1 MISEAIGRLMG
12 SLSGSPMGSSCG
24 CGPKPSHSDNHMI
37 SKSLRS
43 LAAQAHEI
51 HKRISCGDMELPSW
65 AEYKVYKAHDAIKD
79 ALSATYGAE
88 PQRKMMII
96 IRKSHDGGAKKA
108 LEDAGLTHSVTGGS
122 EEKTAS
128 EALASLLDKLA
139 KLNFPSL
146 ASGAKTTSLDAL
158 SDLLRAAK
166 AGDKHTV
173 NNIFNKYPS
182 LNTTGRL
189 RQMQTVLARSQPKV
203 ASMREDHLE
212 FLAQNPSMNSW
223 RDKGVGVL
231 SMNMADGSATAHTSG
246 EMPVRDTPE
255 TYRRKI
261 LGGAGGAIG
270 AGLGSILGG
279 AAGSLGSTYFDASD
293 ENKRLATVL
302 GLLGG
307 AALGGAGGGYYG
319 YQHGKM
325 QDEMSSI
332 TPDQVQ
338 DAMQRLNAVP
348 GVRVPSLVQ
357 DPGGDSL
364 RFYHHDAP
372 DSPETIRAINK
383 AIYG

>member
-12 SLSGSPMGSSCG
+12 AMGGPMLSGPT
-24 CGPKPSHSDNHMI
+24 PSHSDNRMI

-43 LAAQAHEI
+43 LAAQADEI

-96 IRKSHDGGAKKA
+96 IRKSHDDGAKKA
-108 LEDAGLTHSVTGGS
+108 LEDAGLTHSITGDS
-122 EEKTAS
+122 KEKTAS
-128 EALASLLDKLA
+128 QALDDLLDKLA

-146 ASGAKTTSLDAL
+146 AAGTKVTNIDVL

-166 AGDKHTV
+166 AGDGKTT
-173 NNIFNKYPS
+173 NRIFNKYP
-182 LNTTGRL
+182 NIKNNHVARI
-189 RQMQTVLARSQPKV
+189 RRVLAQNQPKT

-212 FLAQNPSMNSW
+212 FLAQNPSMNAW

-279 AAGSLGSTYFDASD
+279 AAGALGSTYFDASD

-338 DAMQRLNAVP
+338 GAMQRLNAVP

-383 AIYG
+383 AIYGD